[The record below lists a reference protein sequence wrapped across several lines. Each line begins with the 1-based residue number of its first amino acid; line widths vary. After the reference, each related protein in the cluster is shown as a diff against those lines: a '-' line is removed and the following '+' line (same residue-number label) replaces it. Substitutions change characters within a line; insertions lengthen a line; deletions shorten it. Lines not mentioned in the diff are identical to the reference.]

1 MDSVNGKTGNPYL
14 DSMKWQKEP
23 VKVADGN
30 ENRLQQEDFLKLL
43 TEELAQQDP
52 TKPVD
57 NDQMISQMASFSQ
70 IEGIEQ
76 MNKQFESMNSVLTS
90 SQALQASSLV
100 GQKVLIPTSSGHVN
114 EGEGMSGVVSLPQ
127 NVPSIKFQV
136 EDENG
141 QLIDTFDMG
150 AQDGG
155 NVQWEWDGTDIT
167 GQPVEAGNYTIKATS
182 LVDGQNQEMAV
193 SSYAHVSSVNLGTG
207 SAGVILNLQGL
218 GNISLND
225 VLAVAESN

>member
-23 VKVADGN
+23 TKVADGS
-30 ENRLQQEDFLKLL
+30 ENRLQQEDFLKLM
-43 TEELAQQDP
+43 TEELAHQDP

-100 GQKVLIPTSSGHVN
+100 GQKVLIPSNTNYSG
-114 EGEGMSGVVSLPQ
+114 EGEGISGVVSLPAD
-127 NVPSIKFQV
+127 VPGIKFIV
-136 EDENG
+136 EDENK
-141 QLIDTFDMG
+141 QVVSTFTMDK
-150 AQDGG
+150 QDAG
-155 NVQWEWDGTDIT
+155 NVEWKWDGKDSD
-167 GQPVEAGNYTIKATS
+167 GNPVEAGNYQVKATGLIDKKS
-182 LVDGQNQEMAV
+182 QELAV
-193 SSYAHVSSVNLGTG
+193 SSYSHVGSVNLGTG
-207 SAGVILNLQGL
+207 SAGVILNLKGL

-225 VLAVAESN
+225 VLAVAENK